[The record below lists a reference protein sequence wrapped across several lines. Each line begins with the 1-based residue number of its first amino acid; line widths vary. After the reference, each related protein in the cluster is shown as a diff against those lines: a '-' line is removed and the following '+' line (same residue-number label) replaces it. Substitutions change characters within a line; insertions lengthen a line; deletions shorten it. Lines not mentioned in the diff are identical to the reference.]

1 MTFSGSPTFFL
12 EPCQSLKVPSRLV
25 IKSPLSS
32 CEPSSSNTTPPAKE
46 VRTDD
51 SGSFVCYRGG
61 GTVHNVLLLKPCTK
75 ANLTILQKHKFLS
88 QCPIVTLL
96 KSFKLIVVSGE
107 HLTLDEMWPQ
117 LQQQAKADRCELR
130 DPLRKSRSVHFKPPT
145 CNRDQLC
152 KIVGPTKSPGGS
164 QAELSKAIKQGTFTE
179 INSPKKPSK
188 HSTYIIGMHN
198 MVQKIFIQRSICHYS
213 QLYILPQPM

>member
-1 MTFSGSPTFFL
+1 MSQAVQTQHHCSAL
-12 EPCQSLKVPSRLV
+12 
-25 IKSPLSS
+25 
-32 CEPSSSNTTPPAKE
+32 AKE

-96 KSFKLIVVSGE
+96 KSFKLIVATGQ
-107 HLTLDEMWPQ
+107 HLTLDEMWPE
-117 LQQQAKADRCELR
+117 LQQAKADRCELR

-188 HSTYIIGMHN
+188 HSTIHN
-198 MVQKIFIQRSICHYS
+198 RHASYGLKDLYAKIYLS
-213 QLYILPQPM
+213 L

>member
-25 IKSPLSS
+25 TKSPLSS

-96 KSFKLIVVSGE
+96 KSFKLIVVSDQ

-117 LQQQAKADRCELR
+117 KQKQTDVNSVTLSERAGAYISNLPLAIVTNFAK
-130 DPLRKSRSVHFKPPT
+130 
-145 CNRDQLC
+145 
-152 KIVGPTKSPGGS
+152 
-164 QAELSKAIKQGTFTE
+164 
-179 INSPKKPSK
+179 
-188 HSTYIIGMHN
+188 
-198 MVQKIFIQRSICHYS
+198 
-213 QLYILPQPM
+213 

>member
-1 MTFSGSPTFFL
+1 MSQAVQTQHHCSAL
-12 EPCQSLKVPSRLV
+12 
-25 IKSPLSS
+25 
-32 CEPSSSNTTPPAKE
+32 AKE

-96 KSFKLIVVSGE
+96 KYFKLIVVSGQ

-117 LQQQAKADRCELR
+117 KQKQTDVNSVTLSERAGAYISNLPLAIVTNFAK
-130 DPLRKSRSVHFKPPT
+130 
-145 CNRDQLC
+145 
-152 KIVGPTKSPGGS
+152 
-164 QAELSKAIKQGTFTE
+164 
-179 INSPKKPSK
+179 
-188 HSTYIIGMHN
+188 
-198 MVQKIFIQRSICHYS
+198 
-213 QLYILPQPM
+213 